1 MASNLQLLNVTFNAQ
16 IMKGTLTFLFIL
28 NCYLANAQYT
38 KYIFELTDKKG
49 STYSLSNPT
58 EFLSQE
64 SIDRKKRYNI
74 KIDSTDI
81 PVSQV
86 YLDSIRTAGN
96 VEIINTSKWLNQVLI
111 STKDEAA
118 VIKITQFPFVKKR
131 VPLSSKPSRVKTD
144 KVYENTQSISSQEET
159 FETLENSINYG
170 NTSTQ
175 VEIHEGEFL
184 HNKGYQGKGMKI
196 AIFDGGFLRYQTNI
210 AFDSLRRNGQIK
222 MTWDFVAGN
231 NSVNEDN
238 FHGAYCLSIM
248 AANMP
253 GTYVGT
259 APQASYYLFRTEDV
273 GSEYPI
279 EEQYWIAAA
288 EMADSIGIDMISSSL
303 GYSTFDD
310 PSLDHSYENLNG
322 KTTLITRAATIAAQ
336 KGILVMT
343 SAGNEGTREWKYIA
357 APADADGVLSV
368 GAVNIN
374 KEIADFSSYGPTY
387 DGRIKPEI
395 ASVGWNTYLISSLGR
410 VIRSNGTSY
419 STPNIAGLI
428 ACLWQAFPEFSSK
441 EIIDVVKKSAD
452 RYSTPDIRTGY
463 GIPNMR
469 LAYESLTKEREIKK
483 TKLLLK
489 AERIKVC
496 PIPFRNNFTLLYDA
510 QSSGKLEIQLF
521 TMDGKWIRNKS
532 FEVIEGQFYS
542 FSIDDLGSLGSG
554 NYLLKYRD
562 AEGEGMIRLLK

>member
-1 MASNLQLLNVTFNAQ
+1 
-16 IMKGTLTFLFIL
+16 MKGLITFLLLFF
-28 NCYLANAQYT
+28 CGFSQAQYT
-38 KYIFELTDKKG
+38 KYLFEFTDKKG
-49 STYSLSNPT
+49 SEYSLSNPI

-74 KIDSTDI
+74 KIDSTDL
-81 PVSQV
+81 PVSSV
-86 YLDSIRTAGN
+86 YLDSIKKAGI

-111 STKDEAA
+111 STTDEAA
-118 VIKITQFPFVKKR
+118 VVKITQFPFVKKR
-131 VPLSSKPSRVKTD
+131 VPLSNRQSKVRTD
-144 KVYENTQSISSQEET
+144 KVYENVQSISSSEDV
-159 FETLENSINYG
+159 FETAENTINYG

-175 VEIHEGEFL
+175 VKIHEGEFL
-184 HNKGYQGKGMKI
+184 HDKGYQGKGMKI
-196 AIFDGGFLRYQTNI
+196 AVFDGGFLRYQTNI
-210 AFDSLRRNGQIK
+210 AFDSIRRNGQIK
-222 MTWDFVAGN
+222 MTWDFVARN

-279 EEQYWIAAA
+279 EEQYWVAAA
-288 EMADSIGIDMISSSL
+288 EMADSLGVDMISSSL

-310 PSLDHSYENLNG
+310 PSLDHNYESLNG
-322 KTTLITRAATIAAQ
+322 KTTLITRAATIASQ

-343 SAGNEGTREWKYIA
+343 SAGNEGASDWKYIA
-357 APADADGVLSV
+357 APADAEGVLSV

-374 KEIADFSSYGPTY
+374 KQIADFSSYGPTY

-395 ASVGWNTYLISSLGR
+395 ASVGWNTFLISSLGR

-419 STPNIAGLI
+419 STPNVAGLI

-441 EIIDVVKKSAD
+441 EIIDVVKKSSD
-452 RYSTPDIRTGY
+452 RYSTPDMRTGY

-469 LAYESLTKEREIKK
+469 IAYEMLTKQREINK

-489 AERIKVC
+489 TGRIKVF
-496 PIPFRNNFTLLYDA
+496 PIPFRNNFTILYDA
-510 QSSGKLEIQLF
+510 QSTGKLETHLF
-521 TMDGKWIRNKS
+521 SLEGKWIRSKS
-532 FEVIEGQFYS
+532 FEVIEGEFYS
-542 FSIDDLGSLGSG
+542 FTIDDLGSIPSG
-554 NYLLKYRD
+554 HYLLKYRD
-562 AEGEGMIRLLK
+562 VEGEGMIRLLK

>member
-1 MASNLQLLNVTFNAQ
+1 MKVLLTY
-16 IMKGTLTFLFIL
+16 LFLLFCGITH
-28 NCYLANAQYT
+28 AQYT
-38 KYIFELTDKKG
+38 KYIVEFTDKKG
-49 STYSLSNPT
+49 SPNNLSNPG
-58 EFLSQE
+58 EFLSQA
-64 SIDRKKRYNI
+64 SIDRKKTYDV
-74 KIDSTDI
+74 KIDSTDLN
-81 PVSQV
+81 VSKV
-86 YLDSIRTAGN
+86 YLDSIKNAGK

-111 STKDEAA
+111 STTDEGA
-118 VIKITQFPFVKKR
+118 IFKIGQFPFVKKR
-131 VPLSSKPSRVKTD
+131 IPISNLFSKNITEKIG
-144 KVYENTQSISSQEET
+144 ENIQSVLNKEET
-159 FETLENSINYG
+159 TEVVENFINYG

-175 VEIHEGEFL
+175 IKIHEGEFL
-184 HNKGYQGKGMKI
+184 HKKGYQGNGMKI
-196 AIFDGGFLRYQTNI
+196 AIFDGGFLDYKTNI

-222 MTWDFVAGN
+222 IIWDFVAGDS
-231 NSVNEDN
+231 SVNEDN
-238 FHGAYCLSIM
+238 FHGAYCLSIL
-248 AANMP
+248 AANLP

-279 EEQYWIAAA
+279 EEFYWIAAA

-343 SAGNEGTREWKYIA
+343 SAGNEGASEWKYIS
-357 APADADGVLSV
+357 APADAEGVLSV

-374 KEIADFSSYGPTY
+374 KEIADFSSYGPSY

-395 ASVGWNTYLISSLGR
+395 ASVGWNTYVINTLGR

-441 EIIDVVKKSAD
+441 EIIEVVKKSAD
-452 RYSTPDIRTGY
+452 RFSTPDVRTGY

-469 LAYESLTKEREIKK
+469 LAYETLTKEREIKK

-489 AERIKVC
+489 SERIKVH
-496 PIPFRNNFTLLYDA
+496 PIPFRSNLNILYDA
-510 QSSGKLEIQLF
+510 QSSGKLETQLF
-521 TMDGKWIRNKS
+521 TMDGKCIRNKS
-532 FEVIEGQFYS
+532 FEVIEGEFYS
-542 FSIDDLGSLGSG
+542 FTVDNLGSLSSG
-554 NYLLKYRD
+554 HYILKYRD
-562 AEGEGMIRLLK
+562 TEGEGMIRLLK